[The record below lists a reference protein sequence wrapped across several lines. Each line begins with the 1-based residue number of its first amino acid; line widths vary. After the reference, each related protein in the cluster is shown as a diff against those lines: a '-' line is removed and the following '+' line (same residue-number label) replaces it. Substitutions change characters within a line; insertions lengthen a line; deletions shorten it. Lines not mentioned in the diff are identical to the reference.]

1 MFNIEFEYFKSV
13 AKIASEAL
21 NTMSLIWEQ
30 MQFNGTE
37 PQSLAFG
44 NEAYPF
50 EESFDEVSSRFAYWL
65 ETLEEEPKEEI
76 GEPETAEEEKPTLC
90 NYTEAIAFASYKL
103 RTAIQDVLNAVGD
116 CYEITEEVSDKQ
128 NIELDTATNH
138 IIYAVA
144 DTIAEYLDF

>member
-37 PQSLAFG
+37 PQSLTFG

-50 EESFDEVSSRFAYWL
+50 EASFDEVSSRFAYWL
-65 ETLEEEPKEEI
+65 ETLEEEPKEE
-76 GEPETAEEEKPTLC
+76 AEEEPPYCGYRK
-90 NYTEAIAFASYKL
+90 EK
-103 RTAIQDVLNAVGD
+103 
-116 CYEITEEVSDKQ
+116 
-128 NIELDTATNH
+128 
-138 IIYAVA
+138 
-144 DTIAEYLDF
+144 